1 MIPPL
6 IGFFAKQQVLYAAT
20 HTGYF
25 FLAIVAILVSVISA
39 SYYLKIVK
47 VIHFDSAPNSNEL
60 EQNKSNLDITNIH
73 SYVIATFTLIIL
85 LFTLKPNLLLNL
97 TNILTSYSFTL

>member
-39 SYYLKIVK
+39 SYYLRIVK
-47 VIHFDSAPNSNEL
+47 VIHFDSAL
-60 EQNKSNLDITNIH
+60 QNLDQKKENIYITNIH

-85 LFTLKPNLLLNL
+85 FFMLNPELLLNSTQL
-97 TNILTSYSFTL
+97 IALSLFNY